1 MNQYESSLARV
12 CMECSGIS
20 VLYEDNVPENFVVPS
35 LYFPTAETSSAVGTL
50 NSYQTKYAVYAKVF
64 AYTKREAGELAEKI
78 VKGIMQ
84 RNCRLPVYNKDGT
97 DSGTVIKL
105 EAPDSRIVDEG
116 MAQVTL
122 SYKIIRAFAKVR
134 SPTVQVVGIKKNF
147 D

>member
-1 MNQYESSLARV
+1 MNQYEASLARI
-12 CMECSGIS
+12 CLECSGIS
-20 VLYEDNVPENFVVPS
+20 VLYEDNVPEKFVVPS
-35 LYFPTAETSSAVGTL
+35 LYFPAAEIFSAGSAL

-78 VKGIMQ
+78 VKGIIQ
-84 RNCRLPVYNKDGT
+84 RNCRFPVYNKDGT
-97 DSGTVIKL
+97 NSGTVIKL
-105 EAPDSRIVDEG
+105 EAPASRIVDEG

-134 SPTVQVVGIKKNF
+134 SPTVQSVGINKNF